1 MSAEHLSF
9 RVCRY
14 PSHTPNYAG
23 LESFQT
29 GHHFTHFM
37 SQLWAVSS
45 TSLIENQMNS
55 QAASPLIFY
64 QRSIKWPA
72 FQLFQ
77 SSAFFHLNQ
86 PSSSYVD
93 NWFVISSIYFHLF
106 LITVWIRLISF
117 NCFLCANSSWLMAG
131 SPQPLQH
138 GPTVPISMP
147 WHAYH
152 PIHPSI
158 NEDSKWTKKGFQ
170 KNFKIS
176 PTFPTFPIFGHSHGI
191 PYITHL
197 LAYPSSK
204 EFAAN
209 PSKVLPRRP
218 KHSGSVSSVCWE
230 VYALL
235 KNSVQYF
242 IALISSNFNMI
253 EHIMILDMILN
264 MLSMPQ

>member
-1 MSAEHLSF
+1 MQILHGSWQVHRSLCSMGPP
-9 RVCRY
+9 C
-14 PSHTPNYAG
+14 
-23 LESFQT
+23 L
-29 GHHFTHFM
+29 
-37 SQLWAVSS
+37 SQLNPM
-45 TSLIENQMNS
+45 TCL
-55 QAASPLIFY
+55 
-64 QRSIKWPA
+64 
-72 FQLFQ
+72 
-77 SSAFFHLNQ
+77 
-86 PSSSYVD
+86 SSSYQD
-93 NWFVISSIYFHLF
+93 L
-106 LITVWIRLISF
+106 
-117 NCFLCANSSWLMAG
+117 
-131 SPQPLQH
+131 
-138 GPTVPISMP
+138 SMKMKMM
-147 WHAYH
+147 
-152 PIHPSI
+152 
-158 NEDSKWTKKGFQ
+158 KWTKKGFQ
-170 KNFKIS
+170 KNFKIF

-264 MLSMPQ
+264 MPSMPQ